1 MNVFHNDSD
10 RNTFISKN
18 ITSKQ
23 NSKVIPGSG
32 VDINNFKKRKIKKS
46 KNSIKKVL
54 FPAKI

>member
-32 VDINNFKKRKIKKS
+32 VDINNFKKRKK
-46 KNSIKKVL
+46 
-54 FPAKI
+54 